1 MLQMQVDIAVF
12 QLNLIYINLCVTCSP
27 RTWIDFH
34 RKKKKRESG
43 VYYQS
48 AFNKLH
54 LLMSITT
61 LFLCLYSYPTAL
73 SLPSPSC
80 WSHYSSPVL
89 PFLLT
94 SQLSPSNF
102 RIHGRIFFQL
112 FIRAPFWVSLM
123 HTLCLTVAKESLSLV
138 LEKQVQ
144 ILIQSLTSWM
154 TSDLTREHFFFTP
167 TKVMTI
173 PPGQWSHI

>member
-102 RIHGRIFFQL
+102 RIHGRIFFSIIHQST
-112 FIRAPFWVSLM
+112 I
-123 HTLCLTVAKESLSLV
+123 LSFTDAHPMSNCGQRILV
-138 LEKQVQ
+138 LGAGKASSNPDS
-144 ILIQSLTSWM
+144 IPYFLN
-154 TSDLTREHFFFTP
+154 DLRFNQRTFFFLHLQ
-167 TKVMTI
+167 K
-173 PPGQWSHI
+173 